1 MFQLVSDA
9 LRNICPGNV
18 RRAAR
23 DRGVAYYRANDEAE
37 DVFVAAI
44 ALVTYDSNSDVRDHF
59 AALVAA
65 TADCYRR
72 TYAAVAPV
80 SRLAGLACET
90 CEAPEAAD
98 VRFRAGQISDVSEL
112 GLSAGGFP
120 VGCCRRQVV
129 AVVSGSAAPRAAAR
143 R

>member
-1 MFQLVSDA
+1 
-9 LRNICPGNV
+9 
-18 RRAAR
+18 
-23 DRGVAYYRANDEAE
+23 
-37 DVFVAAI
+37 VAAI

-80 SRLAGLACET
+80 SRLAGLPCET
-90 CEAPEAAD
+90 CKAPEADD
-98 VRFRAGQISDVSEL
+98 VRFRAGQISDASEL

-120 VGCCRRQVV
+120 VGC
-129 AVVSGSAAPRAAAR
+129 
-143 R
+143 